1 MSESAGEY
9 LNKGVVLEATY
20 VDCCWLLIEA
30 GLFSLRVAV
39 LGGCEDES
47 FIGEGQD
54 DHAVVLLFLTFFEAP
69 DVLGLVVANGIELFD
84 FESLFDGAEIA
95 FSWSWGVD
103 GIDLG
108 VALLFEISN
117 FEIGEGAVLF
127 DGIDSL

>member
-1 MSESAGEY
+1 MSKSTRKD
-9 LNKGVVLEATY
+9 LDKGVVLETAY
-20 VDCCWLLIEA
+20 VDCCWLLIET
-30 GLFSLRVAV
+30 GLFGLGVAV
-39 LGGCEDES
+39 LGGCEDEG
-47 FIGEGQD
+47 FVGKRQD
-54 DHAVVLLFLTFFEAP
+54 DHAVMLLFLTFFETP
-69 DVLGLVVANGIELFD
+69 DVLGLMVADGVELFD